1 MGKKIAI
8 FHKIVRCDMFL
19 IVNAGKKKCTF
30 LEFLCEIPRDVP
42 FLFISKGIITILIN
56 RII

>member
-19 IVNAGKKKCTF
+19 IVNAGKKKNVHF
-30 LEFLCEIPRDVP
+30 
-42 FLFISKGIITILIN
+42 
-56 RII
+56 